1 MVAEIWT
8 ARRNGRCVE
17 VVTGDGREVVLL
29 DFGSN
34 SSPFAENSN
43 ATKEEKL
50 DHENKPKY

>member
-17 VVTGDGREVVLL
+17 VVTGDGRELVLL

-34 SSPFAENSN
+34 SSPFAEDSN